1 MTAFT
6 HLQNFGFILYN
17 KEDVAVCGHV
27 EKRLQCD
34 VTVKLITDVMGNSHP
49 QSLRAA
55 YTCMNVTEPF
65 TCILDS
71 SYSFLVGGGP
81 WLVGDE
87 RLGWAGGDVAAVLVG
102 PPPPN

>member
-1 MTAFT
+1 MPKKYIYESKTSMTE
-6 HLQNFGFILYN
+6 G
-17 KEDVAVCGHV
+17 C
-27 EKRLQCD
+27 
-34 VTVKLITDVMGNSHP
+34 
-49 QSLRAA
+49 
-55 YTCMNVTEPF
+55 

-87 RLGWAGGDVAAVLVG
+87 GLGWAGWYDAAVLGG

>member
-1 MTAFT
+1 MSLA
-6 HLQNFGFILYN
+6 LD
-17 KEDVAVCGHV
+17 EAVCGHV
-27 EKRLQCD
+27 EQMHECD
-34 VTVKLITDVMGNSHP
+34 VTVKLMSDVMANSH
-49 QSLRAA
+49 SHLHECNW
-55 YTCMNVTEPF
+55 TL

-87 RLGWAGGDVAAVLVG
+87 RLGWAGGDVVAVLVG